1 MNAMEQAFVSAGVP
15 VKPLSERVWRI
26 IKDRGPL
33 LVRDVASMMHIEY
46 MAASRTMSRLKC
58 QGMLTSEP
66 DNKGRRGPP
75 RLRYTAV
82 GSSYEEALACS
93 TPVHKPKPSVPKLTV
108 VTPTPAPQS
117 APPVAD
123 ALAGALGTLPPALLA
138 LPLADL
144 HKVYRTL
151 HELFGA

>member
-66 DNKGRRGPP
+66 DNKSRRGPP

-93 TPVHKPKPSVPKLTV
+93 TPVHKPKPSVSKLTV
-108 VTPTPAPQS
+108 APPTPAPQS
-117 APPVAD
+117 APPVAN

-151 HELFGA
+151 HELFVA

>member
-82 GSSYEEALACS
+82 GSSYEDALARS

-108 VTPTPAPQS
+108 VPPTPSPQS
-117 APPVAD
+117 TPPMAD

-138 LPLADL
+138 MPLADL

-151 HELFGA
+151 HGLFGA